1 MNRMLPEI
9 GQGKMDY
16 SINCAIA
23 IGQPLGNKRL
33 YSHFISGNSKWIK
46 DLDMKIKQ

>member
-33 YSHFISGNSKWIK
+33 YSHFKSGNSKWIK